1 MPSCIIC
8 HMMIYESIDSYYKC
22 PNGHPIH
29 EDCLKEWLI
38 NSSNCPL
45 CREPYSQKLIDE
57 FKDYL
62 KQKEREKEE
71 AVEKEIEEDAIQ
83 KMKIIADKM
92 IFLKFI
98 EAIEYLI
105 EEEEYDAGLNRLN
118 ATYDNKANDYKSHQI
133 LFLLGKTN
141 YITGRYDLAINYLFK
156 LVKSGKAGYDFPDA
170 FLYLGKSY
178 QELGLED
185 KAKWAFDRVK

>member
-1 MPSCIIC
+1 
-8 HMMIYESIDSYYKC
+8 MIYESIDTFYKC

-29 EDCLKEWLI
+29 EDCLKEWLT

-45 CREPYSQKLIDE
+45 CREPYSQKLLGE

-62 KQKEREKEE
+62 EKKEREKQE
-71 AVEKEIEEDAIQ
+71 AVEKELEVETVQ
-83 KMKIIADKM
+83 KMKKIADKM
-92 IFLKFI
+92 VFLKFI

-105 EEEEYDAGLNRLN
+105 EEEEFDGALNRLN
-118 ATYDNKANDYKSHQI
+118 ATYDNKSNDYKSQQI
-133 LFLLGKTN
+133 LFLLGKIN
-141 YITGRYDLAINYLFK
+141 YLTGRYDLAINYLFK
-156 LVKSGKAGYDFPDA
+156 LVKSGKVGYDFPDA

-178 QELGLED
+178 QELGLDD